1 MKSSPAIVILAA
13 LLTTALTLPAT
24 AFAEEE
30 LPPHMVEL
38 EAKISHNQVLIA
50 EPQEVF
56 ATINLQALHA
66 EVEERPPMNLALV
79 IDRSGS
85 MRGER
90 ILQAR
95 QAAKYLVD
103 SLDENDRLGLVTY
116 ETGHRVE
123 FDSMEATEVNRA
135 KMHKIIDGIRVSGAT
150 NISDGYQAVVEIVKK
165 HHDENA
171 INRVLHLSDGH
182 ANRGITDPDQLRAL
196 SRQAYDNGVSTTSIG
211 FGLNYN
217 ERLMTGMAVEGS
229 GNYYFVNDGQDLSAL
244 VAREMTG
251 LSATV
256 ANRIEVILDPGHG
269 VEIVD
274 VIGFNHRY
282 RDGQVIVSLSEMAA
296 GMRRNIAV
304 RLNVVPQ
311 NMETME
317 ILGVRAN
324 YRDAINDR
332 HRYRQ
337 QRTYA
342 GVTEM
347 KSVVESNINSD
358 VMIRVERVRM
368 AEQVDKAMQQYSA
381 GNQEGAAQMLA
392 QEQARSRSVRR
403 QYDIEEED
411 LEDLDRS
418 YDRMERTVR
427 ARPARSPEAR
437 EMQMESSEELLDVI
451 QTW

>member
-1 MKSSPAIVILAA
+1 MKSPAIVLFITLFVTA
-13 LLTTALTLPAT
+13 ALTLPAT
-24 AFAEEE
+24 AFADDE

-56 ATINLQALHA
+56 ATINLEALQA

-85 MRGER
+85 MRGDR

-95 QAAKYLVD
+95 RAAGHLVD
-103 SLDENDRLGLVTY
+103 SLDENDRLALVTY
-116 ETGHRVE
+116 ENTHRVE
-123 FDSMEATEVNRA
+123 FESMVATAENRV
-135 KMHKIIDGIRVSGAT
+135 KMHEIIDGIREAGAT
-150 NISDGYQAVVEIVKK
+150 NISAGYKAGVEIVKK
-165 HHDENA
+165 HHHENA
-171 INRVLHLSDGH
+171 VNRVLHLSDGH
-182 ANRGITDPDQLRAL
+182 ANRGITDPAQLQAL
-196 SRQAYDNGVSTTSIG
+196 SRQAYDDGVSTTSIG

-229 GNYYFVNDGQDLSAL
+229 GNYYFVNDGQDLGAL

-256 ANRIEVILDPGHG
+256 ANRIEVLLDPGHG

-274 VIGFNHRY
+274 VIGFSHRY
-282 RDGQVIVSLSEMAA
+282 RDGQVIVSLSEMEA
-296 GMRRNIAV
+296 GTRRNIVV

-311 NMETME
+311 NLETME

-332 HRYRQ
+332 HRYRLQ
-337 QRTYA
+337 KTYA
-342 GVTEM
+342 GVTET

-358 VMIRVERVRM
+358 VMTRIERVRM
-368 AEQVDKAMQQYSA
+368 AKQVDKAMQEYSA
-381 GNQEGAAQMLA
+381 GNQEQAAQMLA
-392 QEQARSRSVRR
+392 REQARSRAVRR
-403 QYDIEEED
+403 QYNIDEED
-411 LEDLDRS
+411 LEDLDSS
-418 YDRMERTVR
+418 YDRMESTVR
-427 ARPARSPEAR
+427 VRPARSR
-437 EMQMESSEELLDVI
+437 EGRQMQMEASEENLDVL
-451 QTW
+451 QLF